1 MTTDV
6 QAILNQI
13 KEIMTFVFDW
23 IKELFAD
30 LQPKEE
36 A

>member
-1 MTTDV
+1 MTDV
-6 QAILNQI
+6 QAILKQI
-13 KEIMTFVFDW
+13 KEIFNFVLNL

>member
-1 MTTDV
+1 MTDV

-13 KEIMTFVFDW
+13 KEIFNFVLGR
-23 IKELFAD
+23 IKDLFAD

>member
-1 MTTDV
+1 MKDV

-13 KEIMTFVFDW
+13 KEIFNFVLNW
-23 IKELFAD
+23 IKDLFAD